1 MSVNNFPWE
10 SHPGIVKHINK
21 SWTILTDYDLSQDI
35 YRDYDIKINPEQIR
49 NLRRKEGWIKVTTN
63 NQSSENK
70 FKKVVFVGDFHI
82 PFHDYKLF
90 ELFIQFIKYFKPD
103 KCFIIGDLLDCY
115 SVSTFDKDPARIGNL
130 QIEIDLAQNII
141 DKIFKLCKDITFLE
155 GNHEWRITRHL
166 RRNPELYG
174 LDCLSIASLLRL
186 ADKDIKCHSYMNP
199 PLKYHKFQVTH
210 GNIVRKYSGWTAKAL
225 WEKYAGC
232 GICGHSHRGGNFIKR
247 NTQGIFA
254 WYENMCMSSLEPEY
268 LDFADWQQG
277 WSIAY
282 FTKKDLFHLEQIP
295 VIKHQFLFQGRMF
308 SI

>member
-1 MSVNNFPWE
+1 MNWE
-10 SHPGIVKHINK
+10 DHLEIKKFINK
-21 SWTILTDYDLSQDI
+21 NWLVTSDYDLSTDI
-35 YRDYDIKINPEQIR
+35 YRDYAIKINPETIR
-49 NLRRKEGWIKVTTN
+49 NLRRKEGWIKNKTN
-63 NQSSENK
+63 GQNNSHQFE
-70 FKKVVFVGDFHI
+70 KVIFVGDFHI

-90 ELFIQFIKYFKPD
+90 ELFIKFIKYFKPD
-103 KCFIIGDLLDCY
+103 KCYIIGDLLDCY
-115 SVSTFDKDPARIGNL
+115 SVSTFNKDPKRMGNL
-130 QIEIDLAQNII
+130 QIELDLAENII
-141 DKIFKLCKDITFLE
+141 NKIFKLCKDITFLE

-174 LDCLSIASLLRL
+174 LDCLSIPSLLRL
-186 ADKDIKCHSYMNP
+186 ANKDIKCHSYMKP
-199 PLKYHKFQVTH
+199 PLKHHKFQVTH
-210 GNIVRKYSGWTAKAL
+210 GNIIRKYSGWTAKAM

-254 WYENMCMSSLEPEY
+254 WYENMAMCRLDPEY

-295 VIKHQFLFQGRMF
+295 IVDHKFLFQGRLF
-308 SI
+308 SA